1 MYKRIILL
9 ILLLVPMISSAQRWK
24 RFRYE
29 VVYGIGAT
37 NFLGELGGANQI
49 GTDYFRDLEISM
61 TRYVLNIG
69 MRYKLSQYTSV
80 KTGISYGRL
89 RGHDNTT
96 EEPARKNRNLHFRS
110 PLIEWSTQYEFS
122 WMKETIKS
130 RYKIRRVR
138 GRGKKGSEIYFYGF
152 VGFSTFWFNP
162 KAQLGGSGKWHA
174 LKPLHTEGQGL
185 EEYPTRKNYSR
196 FQVAIP
202 AGIGIKYNID
212 KSSSIGIEYGLRKT
226 FTDYID
232 DVSKSYID
240 KEVLAAEF
248 GDLSAAL
255 SDQSLAPAPPGVDG
269 RQTYPNQQRGD
280 PTDND
285 AYMFLLITY
294 NYKLQTT
301 RKGLPKF

>member
-1 MYKRIILL
+1 M
-9 ILLLVPMISSAQRWK
+9 MFNAEAQRWK

-61 TRYVLNIG
+61 TRYVFNAG

-89 RGHDNTT
+89 TGHDKTT
-96 EEPARKNRNLHFRS
+96 EEPARKNRNLSFRS
-110 PLIEWSTQYEFS
+110 PIIEWCTQYEFS
-122 WMKETIKS
+122 WMKERISS

-138 GRGKKGSEIYFYGF
+138 GRGRKGSEIYVYGF
-152 VGFSTFWFNP
+152 VGISTFWFNP
-162 KAQLGGSGKWHA
+162 RGEYNGKWYS

-185 EEYPTRKNYSR
+185 FPTRKNYSR
-196 FQVAIP
+196 FQMAVP
-202 AGIGIKYNID
+202 AGIGLKYNID
-212 KSSSIGIEYGLRKT
+212 KTSSIGIEYGLRKT

-232 DVSKSYID
+232 DVSKTYID
-240 KEVLAAEF
+240 KSILQAEF
-248 GDLSAAL
+248 GDASAAL
-255 SDQSLAPAPPGVDG
+255 SDPSLLPAPPGVDG
-269 RQTYPNQQRGD
+269 CQTCPNQQRGD

-294 NYKLQTT
+294 NYKLVTT
-301 RKGLPKF
+301 RRGLPKF